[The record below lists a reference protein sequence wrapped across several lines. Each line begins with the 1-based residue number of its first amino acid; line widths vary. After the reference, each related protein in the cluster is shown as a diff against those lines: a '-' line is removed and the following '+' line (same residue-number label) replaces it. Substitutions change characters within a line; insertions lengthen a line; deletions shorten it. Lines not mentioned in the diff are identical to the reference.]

1 MRRLRPAILLLVA
14 AAPALAAAEGRVP
27 LDDDPALARLVSETL
42 EARPELRSA
51 HAMARAE
58 HERVPQAGALPDPV
72 LSLGLQNDGFGGI
85 QVGKM
90 ETSYY
95 SIGLAQTFPF
105 PGKRALRAEAAAAG
119 ASAAIASL
127 DRARLGAEADMRRA
141 YVDLVLVRDRLAL
154 LGRLEALWARSEGT
168 ARSRYESGVG
178 AQTDLLR
185 AQLERTRLRQR
196 RVALEAEERAR
207 RAVVN
212 RLRGQPAGEP
222 VETIASLE
230 ALADP
235 ALPERDAALADAEAR
250 SPELASARAAAQQA
264 DREAAL
270 ARRERF
276 PDVTL
281 SAGLMPRGALEPMW
295 QVGLSVPLPIFS
307 GRKQS
312 RAVAMSAARAENGV
326 AAADAFAQVVRLR
339 ALQREESLAA
349 ALETLALYRGGLLV
363 QSRATAESALAQYVT
378 GRVPFAS
385 VLEALAGTVS
395 DEEGFL
401 GVAAE
406 AQRLWVAAREVSLD
420 EALPGGAA
428 GAGGGMPG
436 AGGAASAAAPARAAG
451 GGAQAAATGGSS
463 SSSSSSMGG
472 GM

>member
-1 MRRLRPAILLLVA
+1 MRRLRPAAILLLAA
-14 AAPALAAAEGRVP
+14 AAPALAAAEARVP
-27 LDDDPALARLVSETL
+27 LADDPALARLVSETL

-51 HAMARAE
+51 HAMVRAE

-72 LSLGLQNDGFGGI
+72 LSLGLQNDGFGAI

-95 SIGLAQTFPF
+95 SIGLSQTFPF
-105 PGKRALRAEAAAAG
+105 PGKRALRAEAASAG
-119 ASAAIASL
+119 ANAAMASL

-141 YVDLVLVRDRLAL
+141 YVDLVLVRDRMAL
-154 LGRLEALWARSEGT
+154 LRRLEALWVRSEGT
-168 ARSRYESGVG
+168 ARARYESGGG

-207 RAVVN
+207 VAVVN
-212 RLRGQPAGEP
+212 RLRGRPAAEP
-222 VETIASLE
+222 VETIAGLE

-250 SPELASARAAAQQA
+250 SPELASARAAARQA
-264 DREAAL
+264 DREATL

-276 PDVTL
+276 PDLTV
-281 SAGLMPRGALEPMW
+281 SAGVMPRGALEPMW
-295 QVGLSVPLPIFS
+295 QVGVSVPLPVFS

-312 RAVAMSAARAENGV
+312 RAAAMSAARAENGA

-339 ALQREESLAA
+339 ALEREEALAA
-349 ALETLALYRGGLLV
+349 AIDTLALYRGGLLV

-378 GRVPFAS
+378 GQVPFAS
-385 VLEALAGTVS
+385 VLDALAGTVA

-401 GVAAE
+401 GTAAE
-406 AQRLWVAAREVSLD
+406 AQRLWIAAREVSLD

-428 GAGGGMPG
+428 GGGGAMPG
-436 AGGAASAAAPARAAG
+436 AGGAVSAAGPARPAG
-451 GGAQAAATGGSS
+451 GGAQAAASGGS